1 MIYLNQA
8 ATSWPKP
15 QEVIRAMVHT
25 LNNLP
30 VGQQR
35 SSDDF
40 SQQDSADA
48 VRTMLC
54 RMMEADGGRVF
65 FTANAT
71 QAANTIIRSLTRQGG
86 TIVTTQTE
94 HNSILRPLWAQQ
106 NTHVQVAPCDKN
118 GCLHLDDLEKLLAL
132 KPSALFV
139 NHMSNVTGAVQD
151 MEQISR
157 LALQYDVP
165 LYLDL
170 SQSLGSV
177 PVRLSAW
184 HAAGAFF
191 TGHKSLRGPQGIG
204 GFWLRD
210 DIDCQPLMY
219 GGTGTD
225 SAVLDYAD
233 QPAPHEVGTQN
244 APAIAGLLAAL
255 MKLEQIG
262 QAQITAHETALRN
275 RLVQALQNVPGLMIY
290 GTSQGFYGPIVSFN
304 VENMAAEDVA
314 FILHH
319 SFGIIT
325 RSGLQCA
332 PLIHRALGTER
343 GGVVRVSFGWQNTIE
358 EIDQLVAALHML
370 AKGG

>member
-1 MIYLNQA
+1 
-8 ATSWPKP
+8 
-15 QEVIRAMVHT
+15 MVHT

-54 RMMEADGGRVF
+54 RMMAADGGRVF

-118 GCLHLDDLEKLLAL
+118 GFLHLDDLEKLLAL

-151 MEQISR
+151 MDQISR
-157 LALQYDVP
+157 LALQYDAP

-314 FILHH
+314 FILYH

-370 AKGG
+370 ARGG